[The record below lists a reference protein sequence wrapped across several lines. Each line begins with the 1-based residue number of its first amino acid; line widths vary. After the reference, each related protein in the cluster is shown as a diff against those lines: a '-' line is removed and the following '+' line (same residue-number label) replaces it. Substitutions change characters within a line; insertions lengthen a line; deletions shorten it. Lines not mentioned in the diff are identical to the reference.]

1 MSELPAIGF
10 ALALGSEARW
20 SDMLAVLI
28 ATDPV
33 PVLRLL
39 GANAAADEVHVER
52 EVAVDAANRPDIVL
66 HSCGRRVAVIEVK
79 VLAGLGHQQLRR
91 YVEVEPNADAYV
103 LIYPQRLP
111 IDTTTERPWKGI
123 TWEDLL
129 GACAASANVWVA
141 TTARAWLAHLDRSVP
156 VVHADTRWNDLVEGE
171 DFVLALRSRV
181 AWLHRQMRP
190 PAPIRYDL
198 SESSLGASWVA
209 RMLVDACAPGYKVLA
224 EVEERLASRDYPKHA
239 GPQNRQPLGPS
250 ARVAL
255 MQEEVTTSAGF
266 DWDYLLAVWP
276 VMATAR
282 TDWVTYPARP
292 RAAHDKAG
300 HAAMVAKGGPPHLG
314 SGFGEAQTRI
324 TKACVF
330 GARVQFPPDITL
342 GELAAAVHGLAD
354 LVLAMSKVPQPGT

>member
-1 MSELPAIGF
+1 MSELPAVGF

-39 GANAAADEVHVER
+39 GANAAAGEVRVER
-52 EVAVDAANRPDIVL
+52 EVAVDSANRPDIVL
-66 HSCGRRVAVIEVK
+66 RSGGRRVAVIEVK

-91 YVEVEPNADAYV
+91 YVEVEPNADGYV

-111 IDTTTERPWKGI
+111 IDTTAEQPWKGI

-129 GACAASANVWVA
+129 AACATSANVWAA

-156 VVHADTRWNDLVEGE
+156 VIHADTRWNDLVEGE

-224 EVEERLASRDYPKHA
+224 EVEERLASRDYCR
-239 GPQNRQPLGPS
+239 RQAKTDHG
-250 ARVAL
+250 A
-255 MQEEVTTSAGF
+255 
-266 DWDYLLAVWP
+266 
-276 VMATAR
+276 AT
-282 TDWVTYPARP
+282 
-292 RAAHDKAG
+292 
-300 HAAMVAKGGPPHLG
+300 
-314 SGFGEAQTRI
+314 EN
-324 TKACVF
+324 
-330 GARVQFPPDITL
+330 
-342 GELAAAVHGLAD
+342 
-354 LVLAMSKVPQPGT
+354 